1 MKQIVKAWDIFL
13 YGIQGMI
20 LSLLV
25 KLGPFLVA
33 IMPGLFTG
41 YAIYFRFLAEAG
53 YGLALAFAVI
63 TALALETVGI
73 VSTHTAISLYNAMT
87 RGIVKPVKFKLMA
100 WLVPVYVGGVS
111 SVVYFSGDVF
121 TDLVRSLGVASPV
134 LTCIVYIAVALAR
147 DITQIEEAQEAI
159 EIKEDDSEADEQTR
173 QRLIE
178 DEERQH
184 RYAQEAA
191 ESERKHEARMAK
203 INVNQSVQSVNQ
215 SVQIDSVNDDPRS
228 VKISPN
234 GVQNDVFYNVNLSK
248 ENKKKILF
256 AKLIDIYV
264 DSPKEGVSSVANSL
278 GVSRQTIYNYKR
290 ELIESGRII
299 ENGHGVEVINPI
311 NQ

>member
-191 ESERKHEARMAK
+191 EAEWKHEARMAK
-203 INVNQSVQSVNQ
+203 IVAANTPQNQPANIPQGTADNPQNGGIAGHLRTKRSDWRVNAARIYTANP
-215 SVQIDSVNDDPRS
+215 QIAGAELARQLGCSERS
-228 VKISPN
+228 
-234 GVQNDVFYNVNLSK
+234 GQN
-248 ENKKKILF
+248 IL
-256 AKLIDIYV
+256 
-264 DSPKEGVSSVANSL
+264 
-278 GVSRQTIYNYKR
+278 R
-290 ELIESGRII
+290 ELKDGISLPV
-299 ENGHGVEVINPI
+299 NGNGYER
-311 NQ
+311 

>member
-41 YAIYFRFLAEAG
+41 YAIYFRFLEEAG

-159 EIKEDDSEADEQTR
+159 EIKEDDSEADKLAYDRKIEMLELEQ
-173 QRLIE
+173 
-178 DEERQH
+178 
-184 RYAQEAA
+184 
-191 ESERKHEARMAK
+191 KHEARMAR
-203 INVNQSVQSVNQ
+203 INVNQSVKSVNQ

-248 ENKKKILF
+248 ENKKKMLF
-256 AKLIDIYV
+256 DKLIDIYV
-264 DSPKEGVSSVANSL
+264 DSPQEGVSSVANSL